1 VGDTKGIEFIG
12 YDEPSDSVKS
22 FYFDTEGNLR
32 QYTYHIRDN
41 MIKITID
48 MPEVQGEFNGDL
60 NNDGTRLTGNWDLME
75 NGRRKGS
82 KATLT
87 RIV

>member
-1 VGDTKGIEFIG
+1 
-12 YDEPSDSVKS
+12 
-22 FYFDTEGNLR
+22 
-32 QYTYHIRDN
+32 

-60 NNDGTRLTGNWDLME
+60 NNDGTKLTGNWDLME
-75 NGRRKGS
+75 NGRRKDS